1 MNLKNPDFVEKCENV
16 RTISHFREK
25 IERPAENI
33 FARIFLNDAKPVQ
46 QSMYFKQNAQQ
57 NR

>member
-1 MNLKNPDFVEKCENV
+1 M
-16 RTISHFREK
+16 RTISHFQEK

-33 FARIFLNDAKPVQ
+33 LVIPFLNDAKPVQ

-57 NR
+57 NRKKGKDVEI